1 MKSAGKARN
10 NGLYRH
16 IRTSKEIIRN
26 LLNDLPN
33 NMAENVKRKKKKR
46 AVLIVL
52 MTLVLAV
59 LAVVC
64 VYETELN
71 KLDSND
77 GVDNSFYDSQF
88 KNKKVMVIVPHED
101 DDLLISGQVLP
112 PMYKNGADVRVVFA
126 TNGDKRVSAYTRQSE
141 ACNALEKLGIPREKV
156 IFLGYPDGTQLY
168 VGKKAFSFSSG
179 WDHTYAGKGFKDYHF
194 DRFGTHAKY
203 TAENMVDDIESVVLE
218 YRPDYILAIDFD
230 THTDHRGVSI
240 SFEKAMER
248 ILKKESGYTPKVLKC
263 FGYSLAWKSKP
274 DFYALN
280 IKSTVMQDRE
290 KNNDPSYET
299 DVPQYRWNN
308 RVRLPIDKK
317 SLSHSILRCSEYKAL
332 SEHLSQYA
340 YCYSERIINGDSV
353 YWNRRTDSLT
363 YNADISVSSGDASLL
378 NDFRLI
384 GVGNRTAG
392 PNVKLENCVSR
403 FDKNDAQK
411 TVTVK
416 FDSPKTVSC
425 VSLYDNFGLNSNI
438 LGGVITFSDGS
449 KVEVPALNADGSETR
464 VVFEPKHNITSFTFK
479 VTEYEGVAGLDEIE
493 AFENADYDMDFSLI
507 KLKNADTDDYIYNYL
522 ITPDE
527 KSLNLGVYLSNPNAG
542 YTIKIIE
549 GDGVKLEGNTLV
561 FDDDFEKCTVRA
573 ELNGDPST
581 YDQITVKRLS
591 ERELK
596 SYESFEKVNKTVFKI
611 DTLRL
616 KTKNLFV
623 NGYVYEELND
633 FVKSL
638 EKKAGIE
645 ISE

>member
-1 MKSAGKARN
+1 
-10 NGLYRH
+10 
-16 IRTSKEIIRN
+16 
-26 LLNDLPN
+26 
-33 NMAENVKRKKKKR
+33 MAENVKRKKKKR

-52 MTLVLAV
+52 MALVLAV

-112 PMYKNGADVRVVFA
+112 SMYKNGADVRVVFA

-248 ILKKESGYTPKVLKC
+248 ILKKESGYTPKVLKS

-493 AFENADYDMDFSLI
+493 AFENADYDMGFSLI

-549 GDGVKLEGNTLV
+549 GGGIKLEGNTLV

-616 KTKNLFV
+616 KMKNLFV
-623 NGYVYEELND
+623 NGYVYEKLND

>member
-1 MKSAGKARN
+1 
-10 NGLYRH
+10 
-16 IRTSKEIIRN
+16 
-26 LLNDLPN
+26 
-33 NMAENVKRKKKKR
+33 MAENVKRKKKKR

-52 MTLVLAV
+52 MALVLAV

-112 PMYKNGADVRVVFA
+112 SMYKNGADVRVVFA

-363 YNADISVSSGDASLL
+363 YNADISVFSGDASLL

-493 AFENADYDMDFSLI
+493 AFENADYDMGFSLI

>member
-1 MKSAGKARN
+1 
-10 NGLYRH
+10 
-16 IRTSKEIIRN
+16 
-26 LLNDLPN
+26 
-33 NMAENVKRKKKKR
+33 MAENVKRKKKKR
-46 AVLIVL
+46 AALIVL
-52 MTLVLAV
+52 MALVLAV

-112 PMYKNGADVRVVFA
+112 SMYKNGADVRVVFA
-126 TNGDKRVSAYTRQSE
+126 TNGDKSVSAYTRQSE

-168 VGKKAFSFSSG
+168 VGKKAYSFSSG

-194 DRFGTHAKY
+194 DRFGTHAQY
-203 TAENMVDDIESVVLE
+203 TAENMVDDIESVILE

-299 DVPQYRWNN
+299 DVPQYRWSS

-378 NDFRLI
+378 NNFRLI

-403 FDKNDAQK
+403 FDKSDAQK

-493 AFENADYDMDFSLI
+493 AFENVDYDMGFSLI

-527 KSLNLGVYLSNPNAG
+527 KSLNLGVNLSNPNAG

-623 NGYVYEELND
+623 NGYVYEKLND

-645 ISE
+645 IK

>member
-1 MKSAGKARN
+1 
-10 NGLYRH
+10 
-16 IRTSKEIIRN
+16 
-26 LLNDLPN
+26 
-33 NMAENVKRKKKKR
+33 MAENVKRKKKKR

-52 MTLVLAV
+52 MALVLAV

-156 IFLGYPDGTQLY
+156 IFLGYPDRTQLY

-308 RVRLPIDKK
+308 RIRLPIDKK

-392 PNVKLENCVSR
+392 LHVKLENCVSR

-493 AFENADYDMDFSLI
+493 AFENADYDMGFSLI

-527 KSLNLGVYLSNPNAG
+527 KSLNLGAYASDPNAG

-549 GDGVKLEGNTLV
+549 GDSVKLEGNTLV

-616 KTKNLFV
+616 KMKNLFV

>member
-1 MKSAGKARN
+1 
-10 NGLYRH
+10 
-16 IRTSKEIIRN
+16 
-26 LLNDLPN
+26 
-33 NMAENVKRKKKKR
+33 MAENVKRKKKKR

-52 MTLVLAV
+52 MALVLAV

-168 VGKKAFSFSSG
+168 VGKKAYSFSSG

-194 DRFGTHAKY
+194 DRFGTHAQY
-203 TAENMVDDIESVVLE
+203 TAENMVDDIESVILE

-248 ILKKESGYTPKVLKC
+248 ILKKESGYTPKVFKC

-378 NDFRLI
+378 NNFRLI

-493 AFENADYDMDFSLI
+493 AFENADYDMGFSLI

-527 KSLNLGVYLSNPNAG
+527 KSLNLGIYLSNPNAG

-616 KTKNLFV
+616 KVKNLFV
-623 NGYVYEELND
+623 NGYVYEQLND

-638 EKKAGIE
+638 EKKAGID
-645 ISE
+645 IK

>member
-1 MKSAGKARN
+1 
-10 NGLYRH
+10 
-16 IRTSKEIIRN
+16 
-26 LLNDLPN
+26 
-33 NMAENVKRKKKKR
+33 MAENVKRKKKKR

-52 MTLVLAV
+52 MALVLAV

-126 TNGDKRVSAYTRQSE
+126 TNGDKRVSAYTCQSE

-248 ILKKESGYTPKVLKC
+248 ILKKESGYTPKVFKC

-308 RVRLPIDKK
+308 RIRLPIDKK

-403 FDKNDAQK
+403 FNKNDAQK

-493 AFENADYDMDFSLI
+493 AFENADYDMGFSLI

-549 GDGVKLEGNTLV
+549 GDSVKLEGNTLV

-616 KTKNLFV
+616 KMKNLFV

>member
-1 MKSAGKARN
+1 
-10 NGLYRH
+10 
-16 IRTSKEIIRN
+16 
-26 LLNDLPN
+26 
-33 NMAENVKRKKKKR
+33 MAENVKRKKKKR

-52 MTLVLAV
+52 MALVLAV

-77 GVDNSFYDSQF
+77 GVGNSFYDSQF

-308 RVRLPIDKK
+308 RIRLPIDKK

-493 AFENADYDMDFSLI
+493 AFENADYDMGFSLI

>member
-1 MKSAGKARN
+1 
-10 NGLYRH
+10 
-16 IRTSKEIIRN
+16 
-26 LLNDLPN
+26 
-33 NMAENVKRKKKKR
+33 MAKNVKRKKKKR
-46 AVLIVL
+46 AALIVL
-52 MTLVLAV
+52 MALVLAV

-112 PMYKNGADVRVVFA
+112 SMYKNGADVRVVFA
-126 TNGDKRVSAYTRQSE
+126 TNGDKSVSAYTRQSE

-168 VGKKAFSFSSG
+168 VGKKAYSFSSG

-194 DRFGTHAKY
+194 DRFGTHAQY
-203 TAENMVDDIESVVLE
+203 TAENMVDDIESVILE

-248 ILKKESGYTPKVLKC
+248 ILKKESGYAPKVLKC

-299 DVPQYRWNN
+299 DVPQYRWSS

-378 NDFRLI
+378 NNFRLI

-403 FDKNDAQK
+403 FDKSDAQK

-493 AFENADYDMDFSLI
+493 AFENADYDMGFSLI

-527 KSLNLGVYLSNPNAG
+527 KSLNLGVNLSNPNAG

-623 NGYVYEELND
+623 NGYVYEKLHD

>member
-1 MKSAGKARN
+1 
-10 NGLYRH
+10 
-16 IRTSKEIIRN
+16 
-26 LLNDLPN
+26 
-33 NMAENVKRKKKKR
+33 MAENVKRKKKKR

-52 MTLVLAV
+52 MALVLAV

-493 AFENADYDMDFSLI
+493 AFENADYDMGFSLI

-549 GDGVKLEGNTLV
+549 GDSVKLEGNTLV

>member
-1 MKSAGKARN
+1 
-10 NGLYRH
+10 
-16 IRTSKEIIRN
+16 
-26 LLNDLPN
+26 
-33 NMAENVKRKKKKR
+33 MAENVKRKKKKR

-52 MTLVLAV
+52 MALVLAV

-112 PMYKNGADVRVVFA
+112 SMYKNGADVRVVFA

-493 AFENADYDMDFSLI
+493 AFENADYDMGFSLI

-549 GDGVKLEGNTLV
+549 GDSVKLEGNTLV

>member
-1 MKSAGKARN
+1 
-10 NGLYRH
+10 
-16 IRTSKEIIRN
+16 
-26 LLNDLPN
+26 
-33 NMAENVKRKKKKR
+33 MAENVKRKKKKR

-52 MTLVLAV
+52 MALVLAV

-218 YRPDYILAIDFD
+218 YRPDYILAIDFV

-392 PNVKLENCVSR
+392 LHVKLENCVSR

-493 AFENADYDMDFSLI
+493 AFENADYDMGFSLI

-549 GDGVKLEGNTLV
+549 GDSVKLEGNTLV

-581 YDQITVKRLS
+581 YDQIIVKRLS

-616 KTKNLFV
+616 KMKNLFV

>member
-1 MKSAGKARN
+1 
-10 NGLYRH
+10 
-16 IRTSKEIIRN
+16 
-26 LLNDLPN
+26 
-33 NMAENVKRKKKKR
+33 MAENVKRKKKKR

-52 MTLVLAV
+52 MALVLAV

-126 TNGDKRVSAYTRQSE
+126 TNGDKRVSAYTHQSE

-248 ILKKESGYTPKVLKC
+248 ILKKESGYTPKVFKC

-308 RVRLPIDKK
+308 RIRLPIDKK

-403 FDKNDAQK
+403 FNKNDAQK

-493 AFENADYDMDFSLI
+493 AFENADYDMGFSLI

-549 GDGVKLEGNTLV
+549 GDSVKLEGNTLV

-616 KTKNLFV
+616 KMKNLFV

>member
-1 MKSAGKARN
+1 
-10 NGLYRH
+10 
-16 IRTSKEIIRN
+16 
-26 LLNDLPN
+26 
-33 NMAENVKRKKKKR
+33 MAENVKRKKKKR

-52 MTLVLAV
+52 MALVLAV

-179 WDHTYAGKGFKDYHF
+179 WDYTYAGKGFKDYHF

-308 RVRLPIDKK
+308 RIRLPIDKK

-392 PNVKLENCVSR
+392 LHVKLENCVSR

-493 AFENADYDMDFSLI
+493 AFENADYDMGFSLI

-527 KSLNLGVYLSNPNAG
+527 KSLNLGAYASDPNAG

-549 GDGVKLEGNTLV
+549 GDSVKLEGNTLV

-616 KTKNLFV
+616 KMKNLFV

>member
-1 MKSAGKARN
+1 
-10 NGLYRH
+10 
-16 IRTSKEIIRN
+16 
-26 LLNDLPN
+26 
-33 NMAENVKRKKKKR
+33 MAENVKRKKKKR

-52 MTLVLAV
+52 MALVLAV

-248 ILKKESGYTPKVLKC
+248 ILKKESGYTPKVFKC

-308 RVRLPIDKK
+308 RIRLPIDKK

-403 FDKNDAQK
+403 FNKNDAQK

-493 AFENADYDMDFSLI
+493 AFENADYDMGFSLI

-549 GDGVKLEGNTLV
+549 GDSVKLEGNTLV

-616 KTKNLFV
+616 KMKNIFV

>member
-1 MKSAGKARN
+1 
-10 NGLYRH
+10 
-16 IRTSKEIIRN
+16 
-26 LLNDLPN
+26 
-33 NMAENVKRKKKKR
+33 MAENVKRKKKKR

-52 MTLVLAV
+52 MALVLAV

-112 PMYKNGADVRVVFA
+112 SMYKNGADVRVVFA

-317 SLSHSILRCSEYKAL
+317 SLSHSILRCFEYKAL

-493 AFENADYDMDFSLI
+493 AFENADYDMGFSLI

-527 KSLNLGVYLSNPNAG
+527 KSLNLGAYASNLNAG

-549 GDGVKLEGNTLV
+549 GDSVKLEGNTLV

-591 ERELK
+591 ERELGRL
-596 SYESFEKVNKTVFKI
+596 YESFEKVNKTVFKI

>member
-1 MKSAGKARN
+1 
-10 NGLYRH
+10 
-16 IRTSKEIIRN
+16 
-26 LLNDLPN
+26 
-33 NMAENVKRKKKKR
+33 MAENVKRKKKKR
-46 AVLIVL
+46 AALIVL
-52 MTLVLAV
+52 MALVLAV

-112 PMYKNGADVRVVFA
+112 SMYKNGADVRVVFA

-168 VGKKAFSFSSG
+168 VGKKAYSFSSG

-194 DRFGTHAKY
+194 DRFGTHAQY

-248 ILKKESGYTPKVLKC
+248 ILKKESGYTPKVFKC

-507 KLKNADTDDYIYNYL
+507 KLKNADTDDYMYNYL

-549 GDGVKLEGNTLV
+549 GNGVKLEGNTLV

-623 NGYVYEELND
+623 NGYVYEKLND

>member
-1 MKSAGKARN
+1 
-10 NGLYRH
+10 
-16 IRTSKEIIRN
+16 
-26 LLNDLPN
+26 
-33 NMAENVKRKKKKR
+33 MAENVKRKKKKR

-52 MTLVLAV
+52 MALVLAV

-156 IFLGYPDGTQLY
+156 IFLGYPDGTQPY

-308 RVRLPIDKK
+308 RIRLPIDKK

-392 PNVKLENCVSR
+392 LHVKLENCVSR

-527 KSLNLGVYLSNPNAG
+527 KSLNLGVYLSDPNAG

-549 GDGVKLEGNTLV
+549 GDSVKLEGNTLV

>member
-1 MKSAGKARN
+1 
-10 NGLYRH
+10 
-16 IRTSKEIIRN
+16 
-26 LLNDLPN
+26 
-33 NMAENVKRKKKKR
+33 MAENVKRKKKKR
-46 AVLIVL
+46 AALIVL
-52 MTLVLAV
+52 MALVLVV

-112 PMYKNGADVRVVFA
+112 SMYKNGADVRVVFA
-126 TNGDKRVSAYTRQSE
+126 TNGDKSVSAYTRQSE

-168 VGKKAFSFSSG
+168 VGKKAYSFSSG

-194 DRFGTHAKY
+194 DRFGTHAQY
-203 TAENMVDDIESVVLE
+203 TAENMVDDIESVILE

-299 DVPQYRWNN
+299 DVPQYRWSS

-378 NDFRLI
+378 NNFRLI

-403 FDKNDAQK
+403 FDKSDAQK

-493 AFENADYDMDFSLI
+493 AFENADYDMGFSLI

-527 KSLNLGVYLSNPNAG
+527 KSLNLGVNLSNPNAG

-623 NGYVYEELND
+623 NGYVYEKLHD

>member
-1 MKSAGKARN
+1 
-10 NGLYRH
+10 
-16 IRTSKEIIRN
+16 
-26 LLNDLPN
+26 
-33 NMAENVKRKKKKR
+33 MAENVKRKKKKR

-52 MTLVLAV
+52 MALVLAV

-112 PMYKNGADVRVVFA
+112 SMYKNGADVRVVFA

-168 VGKKAFSFSSG
+168 VGKKDFSFSSG

-317 SLSHSILRCSEYKAL
+317 SLSHSILRCFEYKAL

-493 AFENADYDMDFSLI
+493 AFENADYDMGFSLI

-527 KSLNLGVYLSNPNAG
+527 KSLNLGAYASNLNAG

-549 GDGVKLEGNTLV
+549 GDSVKLEGNTLV

>member
-1 MKSAGKARN
+1 
-10 NGLYRH
+10 
-16 IRTSKEIIRN
+16 
-26 LLNDLPN
+26 
-33 NMAENVKRKKKKR
+33 MAENVKRKKKKR

-52 MTLVLAV
+52 MALVLAV

-71 KLDSND
+71 KLDSYV

-248 ILKKESGYTPKVLKC
+248 ILKKESGYTPKVLKS

-392 PNVKLENCVSR
+392 LHVKLENCVSR

-527 KSLNLGVYLSNPNAG
+527 KSLNLGVYLSDPNAG

-549 GDGVKLEGNTLV
+549 GDSVKLEGNTLV

>member
-1 MKSAGKARN
+1 
-10 NGLYRH
+10 
-16 IRTSKEIIRN
+16 
-26 LLNDLPN
+26 
-33 NMAENVKRKKKKR
+33 MAENVKRKKKKR

-52 MTLVLAV
+52 MALVLAV

-88 KNKKVMVIVPHED
+88 KNKKVMVIVPHEE

-248 ILKKESGYTPKVLKC
+248 ILKKESGYTPKVFKC

-308 RVRLPIDKK
+308 RIRLPIDKK

-403 FDKNDAQK
+403 FNKNDAQK

-493 AFENADYDMDFSLI
+493 AFENADYDMGFSLI

-549 GDGVKLEGNTLV
+549 GDSVKLEGNTLV

-616 KTKNLFV
+616 KMKNLFV

>member
-1 MKSAGKARN
+1 
-10 NGLYRH
+10 
-16 IRTSKEIIRN
+16 
-26 LLNDLPN
+26 
-33 NMAENVKRKKKKR
+33 MAENVKRKKKKR

-52 MTLVLAV
+52 MALVLAV

-308 RVRLPIDKK
+308 RIRLPIDKK

-340 YCYSERIINGDSV
+340 YCYSERIINGDLV

-392 PNVKLENCVSR
+392 LHVKLENCVSR

-527 KSLNLGVYLSNPNAG
+527 KSLNLGVYLSDPNAG

-549 GDGVKLEGNTLV
+549 GDSVKLEGNTLV

>member
-1 MKSAGKARN
+1 
-10 NGLYRH
+10 
-16 IRTSKEIIRN
+16 
-26 LLNDLPN
+26 
-33 NMAENVKRKKKKR
+33 MAENVKRKKKKR

-52 MTLVLAV
+52 MALVLAV

-112 PMYKNGADVRVVFA
+112 SMYKNGADVRVVFA

-378 NDFRLI
+378 NDFRII

-493 AFENADYDMDFSLI
+493 AFENADYDMGFSLI

>member
-1 MKSAGKARN
+1 
-10 NGLYRH
+10 
-16 IRTSKEIIRN
+16 
-26 LLNDLPN
+26 
-33 NMAENVKRKKKKR
+33 MAENVKRKKKKR
-46 AVLIVL
+46 AALIVL
-52 MTLVLAV
+52 MALVLAV

-126 TNGDKRVSAYTRQSE
+126 TNGDKSVSAYTRQSE

-168 VGKKAFSFSSG
+168 VGKKAYSFSSG

-194 DRFGTHAKY
+194 DRFGTHAQY
-203 TAENMVDDIESVVLE
+203 TAENMVDDIESVILE

-299 DVPQYRWNN
+299 DVPQYRWSS

-378 NDFRLI
+378 NNFRLI

-493 AFENADYDMDFSLI
+493 AFENADYDMGFSLI

-527 KSLNLGVYLSNPNAG
+527 KSLNLGVNLSNPNAG

-623 NGYVYEELND
+623 NGYVYEQLND

-645 ISE
+645 IK

>member
-1 MKSAGKARN
+1 
-10 NGLYRH
+10 
-16 IRTSKEIIRN
+16 
-26 LLNDLPN
+26 
-33 NMAENVKRKKKKR
+33 MAENVKRKKKKR

-52 MTLVLAV
+52 MALVLAV

-248 ILKKESGYTPKVLKC
+248 ILKKERGYTPKVLKC

-392 PNVKLENCVSR
+392 PHVKLENCVSR

-493 AFENADYDMDFSLI
+493 VFENADYDMGFSLI

-549 GDGVKLEGNTLV
+549 GDSVKLEGNTLV

-581 YDQITVKRLS
+581 YDQIIVKRLS

-616 KTKNLFV
+616 KMKNLFV

>member
-1 MKSAGKARN
+1 
-10 NGLYRH
+10 
-16 IRTSKEIIRN
+16 
-26 LLNDLPN
+26 
-33 NMAENVKRKKKKR
+33 MAENVKRKKKKR

-52 MTLVLAV
+52 MALVLAV

-308 RVRLPIDKK
+308 RIRLPIDKK

-353 YWNRRTDSLT
+353 YWNRRTDSPT

-392 PNVKLENCVSR
+392 LHVKLENCVSR

-527 KSLNLGVYLSNPNAG
+527 KSLNLGVYLSDPNAG

-549 GDGVKLEGNTLV
+549 GDSVKLEGNTLV

>member
-1 MKSAGKARN
+1 
-10 NGLYRH
+10 
-16 IRTSKEIIRN
+16 
-26 LLNDLPN
+26 
-33 NMAENVKRKKKKR
+33 MAENVKRKKKKR
-46 AVLIVL
+46 AALIVL
-52 MTLVLAV
+52 MALVLAV

-112 PMYKNGADVRVVFA
+112 SMYKNGADVRVVFA

-168 VGKKAFSFSSG
+168 VGKKAYSFSSG

-194 DRFGTHAKY
+194 DRFGTHAQY
-203 TAENMVDDIESVVLE
+203 TAENMVDDIESVILE

-299 DVPQYRWNN
+299 DVPQYRWSS

-378 NDFRLI
+378 NNFRLI

-403 FDKNDAQK
+403 FDKSDAQK

-493 AFENADYDMDFSLI
+493 AFENADYDMGFSLI

-527 KSLNLGVYLSNPNAG
+527 KSLNLGVNLSNPNAG

-616 KTKNLFV
+616 KMKNLFV
-623 NGYVYEELND
+623 NGYVYEKLND

>member
-1 MKSAGKARN
+1 
-10 NGLYRH
+10 
-16 IRTSKEIIRN
+16 
-26 LLNDLPN
+26 
-33 NMAENVKRKKKKR
+33 MAENVKRKKKKR

-52 MTLVLAV
+52 MALVLAV

-168 VGKKAFSFSSG
+168 VGKKAFFFSSG

-308 RVRLPIDKK
+308 RIRLPIDKK

-392 PNVKLENCVSR
+392 LHVKLENCVSR

-493 AFENADYDMDFSLI
+493 AFENADYDMGFSLI

-549 GDGVKLEGNTLV
+549 GDSVKLEGNTLV

-616 KTKNLFV
+616 KMKNLFV

>member
-1 MKSAGKARN
+1 
-10 NGLYRH
+10 
-16 IRTSKEIIRN
+16 
-26 LLNDLPN
+26 
-33 NMAENVKRKKKKR
+33 MAENVKRKKKKR

-52 MTLVLAV
+52 MALVLAV

-112 PMYKNGADVRVVFA
+112 SMYKNGADVRVVFA

-141 ACNALEKLGIPREKV
+141 ACNNALEKLGIPREKV

-194 DRFGTHAKY
+194 DRFGTHAQY

-248 ILKKESGYTPKVLKC
+248 ILKKESGYTPKVLKS

-317 SLSHSILRCSEYKAL
+317 SLSHSILRCPEYKAL

-493 AFENADYDMDFSLI
+493 AFENADYDMGFSLI

-527 KSLNLGVYLSNPNAG
+527 KSLNFGVYLSNPNAG

>member
-1 MKSAGKARN
+1 
-10 NGLYRH
+10 
-16 IRTSKEIIRN
+16 
-26 LLNDLPN
+26 
-33 NMAENVKRKKKKR
+33 MAENVKRKKKKR

-52 MTLVLAV
+52 MALVLAV

-88 KNKKVMVIVPHED
+88 KNKKVMVIFPHED

-248 ILKKESGYTPKVLKC
+248 ILKKESGYTPKVFKC

-308 RVRLPIDKK
+308 RIRLPIDKK

-403 FDKNDAQK
+403 FNKNDAQK

-493 AFENADYDMDFSLI
+493 AFENADYDMGFSLI

-549 GDGVKLEGNTLV
+549 GDSVKLEGNTLV

-616 KTKNLFV
+616 KMKNLFV

>member
-1 MKSAGKARN
+1 M
-10 NGLYRH
+10 
-16 IRTSKEIIRN
+16 
-26 LLNDLPN
+26 
-33 NMAENVKRKKKKR
+33 KRKKKKR
-46 AVLIVL
+46 AALIVL
-52 MTLVLAV
+52 MALVLAV

-112 PMYKNGADVRVVFA
+112 SMYKNGADVRVVFA
-126 TNGDKRVSAYTRQSE
+126 TNGDKSVSAYTRQSE

-168 VGKKAFSFSSG
+168 VGKKAYSFSSG

-194 DRFGTHAKY
+194 DRFGTHAQY
-203 TAENMVDDIESVVLE
+203 TAENMVDDIESVILE

-299 DVPQYRWNN
+299 DVPQYRWSS

-378 NDFRLI
+378 NNFRLI

-403 FDKNDAQK
+403 FDKSDAQK

-493 AFENADYDMDFSLI
+493 AFENADYDMGFSLI

-527 KSLNLGVYLSNPNAG
+527 KSLNLGVNLSNPNAG

-616 KTKNLFV
+616 KVKNLFV
-623 NGYVYEELND
+623 NGYVYEQLND

-645 ISE
+645 IK

>member
-1 MKSAGKARN
+1 
-10 NGLYRH
+10 
-16 IRTSKEIIRN
+16 
-26 LLNDLPN
+26 
-33 NMAENVKRKKKKR
+33 MAENVKRKKKKR
-46 AVLIVL
+46 SVLIVL
-52 MTLVLAV
+52 MALVLAV

-308 RVRLPIDKK
+308 RIRLPIDKK

-392 PNVKLENCVSR
+392 LHVKLENCVSR

-527 KSLNLGVYLSNPNAG
+527 KSLNLGVYLSDPNAG

-549 GDGVKLEGNTLV
+549 GDSVKLEGNTLV

>member
-1 MKSAGKARN
+1 
-10 NGLYRH
+10 
-16 IRTSKEIIRN
+16 
-26 LLNDLPN
+26 
-33 NMAENVKRKKKKR
+33 MAENVKRKKKKR
-46 AVLIVL
+46 AALIVL
-52 MTLVLAV
+52 MALVLAV

-112 PMYKNGADVRVVFA
+112 SMYKNGADVRVVFA

-168 VGKKAFSFSSG
+168 VGKKAYSFSSG

-194 DRFGTHAKY
+194 DRFGTHAQY
-203 TAENMVDDIESVVLE
+203 TAENMVDDIESVILE

-299 DVPQYRWNN
+299 DVPQYRWSS

-378 NDFRLI
+378 NNFRLI

-403 FDKNDAQK
+403 FDKSDAQK

-493 AFENADYDMDFSLI
+493 AFENADYDMGFSLI

-527 KSLNLGVYLSNPNAG
+527 KSLNLGVNLSNPNAG

-623 NGYVYEELND
+623 NGYVYEKLND

>member
-1 MKSAGKARN
+1 
-10 NGLYRH
+10 
-16 IRTSKEIIRN
+16 
-26 LLNDLPN
+26 
-33 NMAENVKRKKKKR
+33 MAENVKRKKKKR

-52 MTLVLAV
+52 MALVLAV

-112 PMYKNGADVRVVFA
+112 SMYKNGADVRVVFA

-493 AFENADYDMDFSLI
+493 AFENADYDMGFSLI

-542 YTIKIIE
+542 HKIKIIE

-645 ISE
+645 IGE

>member
-1 MKSAGKARN
+1 
-10 NGLYRH
+10 
-16 IRTSKEIIRN
+16 
-26 LLNDLPN
+26 
-33 NMAENVKRKKKKR
+33 MAENVKRKKKKR

-52 MTLVLAV
+52 MALVLAV

-88 KNKKVMVIVPHED
+88 KNKKVMVIVPYED

-308 RVRLPIDKK
+308 RIRLPIDKK

-392 PNVKLENCVSR
+392 LHVKLENCVSR

-527 KSLNLGVYLSNPNAG
+527 KSLNLGVYLSDPNAG

-549 GDGVKLEGNTLV
+549 GDSVKLEGNTLV